1 MKNRLIAGLIALAAL
16 LLMVAILKAETL
28 KSATVPPNSV
38 VTLES
43 SKVEPTVWLVFQPV
57 DLQITDDLARVDESG
72 AISAFV
78 CLFNS
83 GSAQTIVVVELR
95 NGATFPDVTR
105 HVITVSGDG
114 PGPGPKPP
122 KPPKPPVPPDDGKL
136 ADTTYDVGPA
146 IARAWVGLGSDA
158 RSRVVRVFESA
169 AVTAGVDGATAQ
181 QLYESIRTQLNAIG
195 GVEYTPYLQAMQK
208 SFTDKK
214 VRTLREMSGAFAEI
228 AAWVGGTN

>member
-1 MKNRLIAGLIALAAL
+1 MKNRIAAGLIALVAL

-28 KSATVPPNSV
+28 KSATVAPNSV

-43 SKVEPTVWLVFQPV
+43 SKIEPTVWLVFQPV
-57 DLQITDDLARVDESG
+57 DLRITDDLARVDESG

-83 GSAQTIVVVELR
+83 GNAQTIVVVELR

-114 PGPGPKPP
+114 PGPKPP
-122 KPPKPPVPPDDGKL
+122 KPPKPDDGDL

-158 RSRVVRVFESA
+158 RNRVVRVFESA
-169 AVTAGVDGATAQ
+169 AITASVDGATAQ
-181 QLYESIRTQLNAIG
+181 QLYETIRTQLNGIS
-195 GVEYTPYLQAMQK
+195 GVDYTPYLVAMQAA
-208 SFTDKK
+208 FTAKK
-214 VRTLREMSGAFAEI
+214 VRTLREMAGAFAEI

>member
-1 MKNRLIAGLIALAAL
+1 MKNRIAAGLIALVAL

-43 SKVEPTVWLVFQPV
+43 SKIEPTVWLVFQPV
-57 DLQITDDLARVDESG
+57 DLRITDDLARVDESG

-83 GSAQTIVVVELR
+83 GNAQTIVVVELR

-114 PGPGPKPP
+114 PGPKPP
-122 KPPKPPVPPDDGKL
+122 KPPKPDDGDL

-158 RSRVVRVFESA
+158 RNRVVRVFESA
-169 AVTAGVDGATAQ
+169 AITASVDGATAQ
-181 QLYESIRTQLNAIG
+181 QLYETIRTQLNGIS
-195 GVEYTPYLQAMQK
+195 GVDYTPYLVAMQAA
-208 SFTDKK
+208 FTAKK
-214 VRTLREMSGAFAEI
+214 VRTLREMAGAFAEI

>member
-1 MKNRLIAGLIALAAL
+1 MKNRLVAAMIATAAL
-16 LLMVAILKAETL
+16 LLMVAILSAETMRA
-28 KSATVPPNSV
+28 ATVPPHSV
-38 VTLES
+38 VTIES

-57 DLQITDDLARVDESG
+57 DLAITDDLARIDQTG
-72 AISAFV
+72 AISSFV

-83 GSAQTIVVVELR
+83 GAAGQTIVVVELR
-95 NGATFPDVTR
+95 NGPAFPDVTR
-105 HVITVSGDG
+105 HVITVSGE
-114 PGPGPKPP
+114 PGPKPDP
-122 KPPKPPVPPDDGKL
+122 DPPKPDPPKPDDGEL

-169 AVTAGVDGATAQ
+169 AITASVDGATAQ

-195 GVEYTPYLQAMQK
+195 GVEYTPYLVAMQK
-208 SFTDKK
+208 AFSEKK
-214 VRTLREMSGAFAEI
+214 VRSLREMAGAFAEI

>member
-1 MKNRLIAGLIALAAL
+1 MKKVL
-16 LLMVAILKAETL
+16 AILLISLFA
-28 KSATVPPNSV
+28 AGGVFAG
-38 VTLES
+38 
-43 SKVEPTVWLVFQPV
+43 SKQLPSK
-57 DLQITDDLARVDESG
+57 DI
-72 AISAFV
+72 
-78 CLFNS
+78 
-83 GSAQTIVVVELR
+83 AQ
-95 NGATFPDVTR
+95 
-105 HVITVSGDG
+105 
-114 PGPGPKPP
+114 K
-122 KPPKPPVPPDDGKL
+122 PDDGKL
-136 ADTTYDVGPA
+136 EDTTYDVGPA

-181 QLYESIRTQLNAIG
+181 QLYESIRTQLNEIG